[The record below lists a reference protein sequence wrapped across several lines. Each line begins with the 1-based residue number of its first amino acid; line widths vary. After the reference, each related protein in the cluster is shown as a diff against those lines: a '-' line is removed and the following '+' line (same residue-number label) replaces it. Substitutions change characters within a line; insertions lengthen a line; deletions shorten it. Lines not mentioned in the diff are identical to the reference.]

1 MKSIFL
7 TTRFA
12 ANSTYVASQ
21 GRALVTLSLRFRG
34 ISELPTDSAASL
46 CLAAHCFGLQP
57 VSLLVCS
64 LPCLLSLP
72 ICRSAKEEALKS
84 HTGSYLLANK
94 GSSQNQSV
102 IKSYNR
108 LIDLSDLALKQE
120 LQLKRRER
128 SLTSNAA
135 LFLLLSAFVC
145 MTMAGWIPPETAN
158 I

>member
-1 MKSIFL
+1 MQSSGFP
-7 TTRFA
+7 

-21 GRALVTLSLRFRG
+21 GHALVTLCLRFSG
-34 ISELPTDSAASL
+34 IRELPTDSAASL
-46 CLAAHCFGLQP
+46 CLSAHCFGLQP

-72 ICRSAKEEALKS
+72 ICRSAKEGTLKS

-108 LIDLSDLALKQE
+108 LIDLSDLALKQR
-120 LQLKRRER
+120 QQQKRHG
-128 SLTSNAA
+128 NAVPHQTR
-135 LFLLLSAFVC
+135 LFSCCSAPSF
-145 MTMAGWIPPETAN
+145 A
-158 I
+158 